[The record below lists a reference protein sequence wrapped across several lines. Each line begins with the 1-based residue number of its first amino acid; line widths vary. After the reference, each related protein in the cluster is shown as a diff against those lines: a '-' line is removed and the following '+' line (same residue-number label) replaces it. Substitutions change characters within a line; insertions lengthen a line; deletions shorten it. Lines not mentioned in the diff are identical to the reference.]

1 MQSVSQARLPPELC
15 DIILDHLWDD
25 HCALGACSLTH
36 RAWLQT
42 TRLHL
47 FNTVSLLDSAA
58 YARLERILEQSPDV
72 ARYVRVLYLKSH
84 PRNSLECSELPRI
97 LLLLNNVE
105 HLTLKDWHLELS
117 GENRRDLSAFF
128 PVVKTLSL
136 VSVHL
141 EGDVFPQLLGACQS
155 LSAVHVTTATWF
167 TPFNLQDSPAITP
180 TQNTV
185 IDTLTVQFSSS
196 RMISWL
202 LRSSIKLHLRN
213 LHMVWNAS
221 PSNGMIHSTVQDL
234 LQAAGTSLER
244 LDIAFDSR
252 ISGDELPITPRHL
265 DMSYNTRL
273 VSFHFGCYVDGRFP
287 LYRDEFDWVPNALSQ
302 LHDTHPD
309 LQDVEVSLELYSPT
323 DVAILDWQRIDENLA
338 DLVRE
343 LPHLVVTFRLFKTV
357 DSHSWTHEAMDAV
370 VMRVPKLR
378 AAKSCLGVVCY
389 NSRAVLY
396 SPGSSEHGETS
407 AHEYWFP

>member
-1 MQSVSQARLPPELC
+1 MR
-15 DIILDHLWDD
+15 
-25 HCALGACSLTH
+25 
-36 RAWLQT
+36 
-42 TRLHL
+42 
-47 FNTVSLLDSAA
+47 SA
-58 YARLERILEQSPDV
+58 
-72 ARYVRVLYLKSH
+72 
-84 PRNSLECSELPRI
+84 
-97 LLLLNNVE
+97 
-105 HLTLKDWHLELS
+105 
-117 GENRRDLSAFF
+117 
-128 PVVKTLSL
+128 
-136 VSVHL
+136 
-141 EGDVFPQLLGACQS
+141 
-155 LSAVHVTTATWF
+155 
-167 TPFNLQDSPAITP
+167 
-180 TQNTV
+180 
-185 IDTLTVQFSSS
+185 
-196 RMISWL
+196 
-202 LRSSIKLHLRN
+202 
-213 LHMVWNAS
+213 
-221 PSNGMIHSTVQDL
+221 
-234 LQAAGTSLER
+234 
-244 LDIAFDSR
+244 
-252 ISGDELPITPRHL
+252 ELPITPRHL

-396 SPGSSEHGETS
+396 SPGSSEHGESS